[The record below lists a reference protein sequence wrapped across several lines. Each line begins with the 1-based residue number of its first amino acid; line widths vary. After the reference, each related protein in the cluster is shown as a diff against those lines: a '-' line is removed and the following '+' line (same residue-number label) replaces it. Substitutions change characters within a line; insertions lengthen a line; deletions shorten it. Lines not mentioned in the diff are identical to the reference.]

1 MHRILL
7 LLPFTLAAAP
17 VATAA
22 QDLDDLI
29 ERVEAGVM
37 ERAKLAQVMVDK
49 IFSFS
54 ELGQQEIE
62 TSAYVTGILEENG
75 FTVERGVSGIPTA
88 WMARWG
94 SGRPVIS
101 FGSDIDGIPKANQKP
116 GVAYHDPLIAGAPGH
131 GEGHNSGQGVNV
143 VAALALKDVM
153 EAEGIQGTLVLWPGV
168 AEEQLGS
175 KAWYVRDGLMDDI
188 DVTLFTHVSSN
199 LSVSWGQGNGTGL
212 VSVEFTF
219 AGEAAHGAGS
229 PWRGRSALDAVEL
242 MNVAWNFRREHLH
255 PNQRSHYVI
264 SDGGDQPNVV
274 PQRASVWYFIREM
287 DYEDIKR
294 NYETAVR
301 IAEGAA
307 MMTDTEMTYQVR
319 GAAWP
324 RHFNRTVAETMHE
337 HIEAVGLPEWTEDD
351 HAFANAVQQSVGS
364 DPRGM
369 PTELSDLGT
378 PGPRRSGGS
387 DDIGDISWTMP
398 TVTLR
403 FPSNVPGLPGHHWSS
418 AMAMAT
424 PIAHKGA
431 VAGARVL
438 ARTALQLFVEP
449 DRVEEAWAYFNDVQ
463 SVDTEYVPF
472 IGPDDPPPIDLNK
485 EIMDMYRPLL
495 KQFYYD
501 ETKFETYLE
510 QLGIIYP
517 TLKRGISEEG
527 TPSTKSTQLDHSTPA
542 PALPGCPD
550 CEPADARPPRA
561 AAPEF
566 PPPSAQSPGTAAA
579 D

>member
-1 MHRILL
+1 MHRPFFLL
-7 LLPFTLAAAP
+7 AFTLAATPA
-17 VATAA
+17 ATAA

-29 ERVEAGVM
+29 ERVEAGVT

-62 TSAYVTGILEENG
+62 TSAYITGILEENG

-116 GVAYHDPLIAGAPGH
+116 GVAYHDPLIPGAPGH
-131 GEGHNSGQGVNV
+131 GEGHNSGQAVNV
-143 VAALALKDVM
+143 VAAIALKEVM
-153 EAEGIQGTLVLWPGV
+153 EAEGIEGTLVLWPGV

-219 AGEAAHGAGS
+219 EGEAAHGAGA

-307 MMTDTEMTYQVR
+307 MMTDTRMTYQIR

-324 RHFNRTVAETMHE
+324 RHFNRTVAETMYE
-337 HIEAVGLPEWTEDD
+337 HIEAVGLPEWTDDD
-351 HAFANAVQQSVGS
+351 HAFAKAVQQSVGS
-364 DPRGM
+364 DPDGM
-369 PTELSDLGT
+369 PTELSELGT

-438 ARTALQLFVEP
+438 ARTALQLFAEP
-449 DRVEEAWAYFNDVQ
+449 DRVEQAWAYFNDVQ
-463 SVDTEYVPF
+463 SADTEYVPF

-527 TPSTKSTQLDHSTPA
+527 GA
-542 PALPGCPD
+542 G
-550 CEPADARPPRA
+550 RR
-561 AAPEF
+561 
-566 PPPSAQSPGTAAA
+566 
-579 D
+579 